1 MRFSSFNKSRF
12 ENDVSF
18 YVAVRVFFGADDVG
32 TFVDAPILKFVFV
45 NAVYVAANGGSDFCG
60 LYYLCKRFAK
70 KIALDYFVVIFI
82 AVVAD
87 ADKRNRR

>member
-1 MRFSSFNKSRF
+1 M
-12 ENDVSF
+12 F
-18 YVAVRVFFGADDVG
+18 YVTVRVFFRTDNVG
-32 TFVDAPILKFVFV
+32 TFVNAPILELVFI
-45 NAVYVAANGGSDFCG
+45 NAVYVATIGRIDFCG

-70 KIALDYFVVIFI
+70 EIALDYFVVIFI